1 MSDSRTILFLER
13 EAERF
18 REQLRNLSANHL
30 VHPMFVV
37 DHAGRAER
45 LEAGEFHA
53 TDLDHELAAVK
64 LRLVRVVAL
73 RTGRAPGAAQLKREQ
88 SVVEHL
94 RQRGEPV
101 GITFKTFTVSV
112 VPTGTELADD
122 WFQPFWT
129 ANLIVVPEES
139 AGGEGFIAID
149 LSPDKVEAVSLA
161 AASLVGAFWTWL
173 DEGAFDHEANAN
185 VMAMSFVRLIRVS
198 LRIVDAGDL
207 TSRLIGWAMDP
218 GGVWPIPNEFIAHG
232 NPQPMVAEISQA
244 LAAAPDVAFTF
255 APYQPPPPPRPRSMG
270 LFAAVALFY
279 QRLWSYIVR
288 MPIDYLERLGNSVVD
303 RVERI
308 VQAQTFGEDSSVVVR
323 ITRRPE
329 SVGELIDVRTRTS
342 LVADL
347 QAVGASAAQPTP
359 EAWRVV
365 RSVAFGLADG
375 GDFHG
380 SMKGREPE
388 WLGQRSV
395 VDDRTL
401 IAPHPGTD
409 GEGMAFR
416 IRAIELSAMGFL
428 SQKDTFIRSFDVA
441 SARLL
446 AQLLDD
452 SEVVASDQRGEG
464 WLPGGWQ
471 DLVEADMYD
480 EAIGVADIMATLATW
495 GMPVAQDEGEYLTA
509 DQSDDW
515 FPDEDG
521 DVDMDDA
528 DEDAEPEPEP
538 EPPVLPAPD
547 RLFVLRQFRERFRQ
561 WQEARVGSVFWTLGE
576 SIDNSIKEAAADLEL
591 AAELVDD
598 VARKTEESEQQV
610 SKVNRKIKRR
620 VIFAIALVLL
630 LTLGAVASFVFL
642 TVAIGYMVIGGI
654 VGALLVLPL
663 TMYRSARQLTRL
675 EFKLNLL
682 SDLPE
687 IILERRRH
695 AASEMARLARLND
708 QLNDWAEVVTSML
721 HRPWGRRAVESG
733 ASAWAATSAT
743 HVFSVG
749 VPDVDPVKME
759 SEILRLRR
767 FLTRRGWMSSLYLEH
782 LEHWEDRYARILGTS
797 PGPGTDPST
806 DVTPGDR
813 VVMTM
818 PQSGEAVYRPRR
830 QFRLDVLGDRFAED
844 LRATRVDT
852 LRHNFDE
859 THSPALL
866 GRVSCAVA
874 GLDRLMPN
882 EFLAPV
888 IRQTPIP
895 GFSRFFRYRVGGP
908 NTEPEVAVYG
918 VSSAVAVTPPDDGQ
932 DRRDIAVRGV
942 AHRYLLA
949 SFRLD
954 VSQSLG
960 LDDVNF
966 IRPPKRPVV
975 DPEPVKLGPDD
986 TRIVG

>member
-13 EAERF
+13 DAERF
-18 REQLRNLSANHL
+18 REQLRNLSANNL
-30 VHPMFVV
+30 VHPLFVV
-37 DHAGRAER
+37 DHAGNAES
-45 LEAGEFHA
+45 LADGEFLA
-53 TDLDHELAAVK
+53 VDLDRELAALR

-73 RTGRAPGAAQLKREQ
+73 RTGRGPGSAQVKREQ
-88 SVVEHL
+88 LTVERL

-101 GITFKTFTVSV
+101 GISFKTFTVSV
-112 VPTGTELADD
+112 VPTGAELADD

-129 ANLIVVPEES
+129 ANLVVTPEES

-149 LSPDKVEAVSLA
+149 LNPDKVEAVSLA
-161 AASLVGAFWTWL
+161 AASLVGGFWTWL
-173 DEGAFDHEANAN
+173 DQGAFDNEANAN

-218 GGVWPIPNEFIAHG
+218 GGVWPIPNEFIGHG
-232 NPQPMVAEISQA
+232 NPQPMVAELAQA
-244 LAAAPDVAFTF
+244 LAVAPEVGFTF
-255 APYQPPPPPRPRSMG
+255 TPYQPPAAPRPRSMG

-288 MPIDYLERLGNSVVD
+288 MPIDYLERLGNSVAD

-308 VQAQTFGEDSSVVVR
+308 VQTQTFGDDSSVIVR

-329 SVGELIDVRTRTS
+329 TVSELVDGRTRTG
-342 LVADL
+342 LVTDL
-347 QAVGASAAQPTP
+347 KAVGASAALPTP

-365 RSVAFGLADG
+365 RSVVFGLADG

-380 SMKGREPE
+380 SMRGREPE

-395 VDDRTL
+395 MDDRTL
-401 IAPHPGTD
+401 LAPRPGID
-409 GEGMAFR
+409 GEGTAFR
-416 IRAIELSAMGFL
+416 IRAIELSAMGL
-428 SQKDTFIRSFDVA
+428 LAQKETFVRSFDVA
-441 SARLL
+441 SARVLSR
-446 AQLLDD
+446 LLDD
-452 SEVVASDQRGEG
+452 SEVTASGSRDDG
-464 WLPGGWQ
+464 WLPNNWE

-480 EAIGVADIMATLATW
+480 EAVGAADIMATLASW
-495 GMPVAQDEGEYLTA
+495 GMPLPGDDDDLADDQGESVYGDRFEGQEE
-509 DQSDDW
+509 D
-515 FPDEDG
+515 PDGEEVEDF
-521 DVDMDDA
+521 V
-528 DEDAEPEPEP
+528 PEP

-561 WQEARVGSVFWTLGE
+561 WQEARVGSLFWTLGE
-576 SIDNSIKEAAADLEL
+576 SIDDSIKTAAADFEL
-591 AAELVDD
+591 AEKLVDQ
-598 VARKTEESEQQV
+598 VTRETEESEQLV
-610 SKVNRKIKRR
+610 SKVNRRIKRR
-620 VIFAIALVLL
+620 VIFAIGLVLL
-630 LTLGAVASFVFL
+630 LMLGAVASFVFV
-642 TVAIGYMVIGGI
+642 TVAIGYLLVAGI
-654 VGALLVLPL
+654 VSTVLVLPL

-675 EFKLNLL
+675 EFRLKRLN
-682 SDLPE
+682 DLPD
-687 IILERRRH
+687 IILARRRH
-695 AASEMARLARLND
+695 AASEMVRLARLND
-708 QLNDWAEVVTSML
+708 QLNDWAEIVTSML
-721 HRPWGRRAVESG
+721 HRPWGRRAIEDG
-733 ASAWAATSAT
+733 DSAWSATSAT

-749 VPDVDPVKME
+749 VPDVDPVKMDN
-759 SEILRLRR
+759 EILRLRR
-767 FLTRRGWMSSLYLEH
+767 FLARRGWMSALYLEH
-782 LEHWEDRYARILGTS
+782 LEHWEERYARLLGTA
-797 PGPGTDPST
+797 PGPGTDPSN

-813 VVMTM
+813 IVMTM
-818 PQSGEAVYRPRR
+818 PQSGEAVYRARR
-830 QFRLDVLGDRFAED
+830 QFRMDVLGDRFAED

-882 EFLAPV
+882 DFLAPV

-895 GFSRFFRYRVGGP
+895 GFARYFRHRVGGP

-918 VSSAVAVTPPDDGQ
+918 MSSASATTPPDDGQ
-932 DRRDIAVRGV
+932 ERREIAVRGV

-954 VSQSLG
+954 VSQSLS

-966 IRPPKRPVV
+966 IEPPRHRSQDTTGAVA
-975 DPEPVKLGPDD
+975 GDD
-986 TRIVG
+986 SRIVG

>member
-13 EAERF
+13 EAESF

-37 DHAGRAER
+37 DHAGRSDR
-45 LEAGEFHA
+45 LEAGEFHV
-53 TDLDHELAAVK
+53 TDLDQELAAVK

-73 RTGRAPGAAQLKREQ
+73 RTGRAPSVAQLKREQ

-112 VPTGTELADD
+112 VPTGAELADD

-129 ANLIVVPEES
+129 ANLVVVPEES

-149 LSPDKVEAVSLA
+149 LSPDKVEPVSLA

-173 DEGAFDHEANAN
+173 DEGAFDHEPNSS

-207 TSRLIGWAMDP
+207 TSRLVGWAMDP

-255 APYQPPPPPRPRSMG
+255 ARYEAPPPPRPRSMG

-279 QRLWSYIVR
+279 KRLWSYVVR
-288 MPIDYLERLGNSVVD
+288 MPIDYLERLGTTVVD

-329 SVGELIDVRTRTS
+329 SVDELIDVRTRTG
-342 LVADL
+342 LVGDL

-409 GEGMAFR
+409 GEEMAFR
-416 IRAIELSAMGFL
+416 IRAIELSAIGFR

-452 SEVVASDQRGEG
+452 GETQASKQRGED

-495 GMPVAQDEGEYLTA
+495 GMPVGQDEGESLMP
-509 DQSDDW
+509 DPSNDD
-515 FPDEDG
+515 FSDEDDG
-521 DVDMDDA
+521 VDL
-528 DEDAEPEPEP
+528 EDTEGSEPEP
-538 EPPVLPAPD
+538 EPPELPAPD

-576 SIDNSIKEAAADLEL
+576 SIDRSINEAAADFEM
-591 AAELVDD
+591 AAELVDE
-598 VARKTEESEQQV
+598 VARETSESERQV
-610 SKVNRKIKRR
+610 AKVNRKIRRR

-630 LTLGAVASFVFL
+630 LTLGAVAAFLFL
-642 TVAIGYMVIGGI
+642 TAAIGYLVIGGF
-654 VGALLVLPL
+654 VSALLVLPL

-675 EFKLNLL
+675 EFKLNRL
-682 SDLPE
+682 SDLPDV
-687 IILERRRH
+687 ILERRRH
-695 AASEMARLARLND
+695 AASEMVRLARLND
-708 QLNDWAEVVTSML
+708 QLNDWAEIVTSML

-733 ASAWAATSAT
+733 ASAWEATSAT

-759 SEILRLRR
+759 NEILRLRR
-767 FLTRRGWMSSLYLEH
+767 FLTRRGWMSSLYSEH
-782 LEHWEDRYARILGTS
+782 LEHWEARYARILGTS
-797 PGPGTDPST
+797 PGPGTDPSA

-813 VVMTM
+813 AVMTM
-818 PQSGEAVYRPRR
+818 PQSGEDVFRPRR
-830 QFRLDVLGDRFAED
+830 QFRIDVLRDRFADD
-844 LRATRVDT
+844 LRATRVEL

-866 GRVSCAVA
+866 GNVSCAVA
-874 GLDRLMPN
+874 GLDRLMPS
-882 EFLAPV
+882 EFIAPV

-895 GFSRFFRYRVGGP
+895 GFSRFFRHRVGGP
-908 NTEPEVAVYG
+908 NTEPEVAVCG
-918 VSSAVAVTPPDDGQ
+918 MSSAVSAASPDDGQ
-932 DRRDIAVRGV
+932 DRRHIAVRGV

-954 VSQSLG
+954 VSQILT
-960 LDDVNF
+960 LDDVSF
-966 IRPPKRPVV
+966 IRPPRRTVS
-975 DPEPVKLGPDD
+975 EPPLDTLPPDEQ
-986 TRIVG
+986 TFVG